1 MNKSKILFSILAIL
15 LGVFIFIY
23 SGYDDSPGG
32 QLLGLLI
39 VIGSVVGLIKS
50 RKKMLKY
57 NMGKYKF
64 VNLTIFI
71 IFFGTALFE
80 AFQKQNWIEVI
91 IFLAL
96 GVLSLWADSK
106 RKT

>member
-1 MNKSKILFSILAIL
+1 
-15 LGVFIFIY
+15 
-23 SGYDDSPGG
+23 
-32 QLLGLLI
+32 
-39 VIGSVVGLIKS
+39 
-50 RKKMLKY
+50 
-57 NMGKYKF
+57 MGKYKF
-64 VNLTIFI
+64 VNLTVFI

-96 GVLSLWADSK
+96 GILSLWADSK